1 MMKSTPNS
9 YDTVVYILGQHSH
22 WLDNRHF
29 YTLTWMIVGLIES
42 KVISLPEW
50 APFVNSRATF
60 AQSTVRRFS
69 RWLHNKRIHIHKL
82 YGPIIQE
89 ALTEWGD
96 NTIYL
101 ALDTSMLWDRFCHIR
116 ISVIYRGRAVPL
128 IWKTIEHGSSTVAFE
143 SYRALLEEA
152 AKLLPHE
159 CNVIFLAD
167 RGFADTNLMEYLS
180 ETLHWHW
187 RIRIKASFLVYRRN
201 QRRCKISS
209 IKLKRGQARFWHN
222 VYITDKRFG
231 VVHLALAKPRGT
243 KEDWLIVSDQL
254 THVTTFDD
262 YGLRFDIEENFLDD
276 KSSGFQLES
285 SQIRSAD
292 ALSRLCLVL
301 AVATLFLVCQG
312 TEVVESGK
320 RRWVDA
326 HWFRGNS
333 YLKIGWK
340 WVRRAFV
347 KGYELITQLRLS
359 PLRDPEPAMASRKQA
374 KERDAL
380 SFSVR
385 FEVFTP
391 YETCLS

>member
-1 MMKSTPNS
+1 MMKNTPNL
-9 YDTVVYILGQHSH
+9 YDTLTHILGQHTH
-22 WLDNRHF
+22 WLDKRHL

-50 APFVNSRATF
+50 APFVDSRATF

-69 RWLHNKRIHIHKL
+69 RWLNNKRIQIHAL

-89 ALTEWGD
+89 ALTEWSD
-96 NTIYL
+96 HTIYL
-101 ALDTSMLWDRFCHIR
+101 ALDTSMLWDRYCHIR
-116 ISVIYRGRAVPL
+116 LSVIYRGRAVPL

-152 AKLLPHE
+152 EKLLPLE

-180 ETLHWHW
+180 EIVHWHW
-187 RIRIKASFLVYRRN
+187 RIRIKSSFLVYRRN
-201 QRRCKISS
+201 KRRCKISS

-222 VYITDKRFG
+222 VYITGKRFG
-231 VVHLALAKPRGT
+231 VVHLALAKPHGI
-243 KEDWLIVSDQL
+243 KEDWLIVSDQP
-254 THVTTFDD
+254 TDVTTFDD

-276 KSSGFQLES
+276 KSSGFQIES
-285 SQIRSAD
+285 SLIRSAA
-292 ALSRLCLVL
+292 ALSRLFLVL

-347 KGYELITQLRLS
+347 RGYELITQLRLS
-359 PLRDPEPAMASRKQA
+359 PLHDPEPAMASRKQA
-374 KERDAL
+374 KERDEL

-385 FEVFTP
+385 FEVFSP
-391 YETCLS
+391 YKPCLS

>member
-1 MMKSTPNS
+1 MKSTPNL
-9 YDTVVYILGQHSH
+9 YDTLIQILGQHTH
-22 WLDNRHF
+22 WLDKRHL

-50 APFVNSRATF
+50 ASFIDSRATF

-69 RWLHNKRIHIHKL
+69 RWLNNKRIEIHDL

-96 NTIYL
+96 NTLYL

-116 ISVIYRGRAVPL
+116 VSVIYRGRAIPL
-128 IWKTIEHGSSTVAFE
+128 IWKTIEHGSSSVSFE
-143 SYRALLEEA
+143 SYCALLDTA
-152 AKLLPHE
+152 AKLLPRG
-159 CNVIFLAD
+159 CTVVFLAD
-167 RGFADTNLMEYLS
+167 RGFADTTLMAYLN
-180 ETLHWHW
+180 ETLQWHW
-187 RIRIKASFLVYRRN
+187 RIRIKSSFLVYRRN

-209 IKLKRGQARFWHN
+209 IQLKRGQARFWHN
-222 VYITDKRFG
+222 VYITDNRFG
-231 VVHLALAKPRGT
+231 VVHLALAKPHGT
-243 KEDWLIVSDQL
+243 KEDWLIVSNQP
-254 THVTTFDD
+254 THVTTFDE

-276 KSSGFQLES
+276 KSNGFQLES
-285 SQIRSAD
+285 SLIRSAE

-312 TEVVESGK
+312 TEVVASGK

-340 WVRRAFV
+340 WVRRAFI

-359 PLRDPEPAMASRKQA
+359 PLPDPEPAKASRKQA
-374 KERDAL
+374 KERDNL

-385 FEVFTP
+385 FDVYIP
-391 YETCLS
+391 YKTCGS

>member
-1 MMKSTPNS
+1 MKNTPNL
-9 YDTVVYILGQHSH
+9 YDTVICILGQHTH
-22 WLDNRHF
+22 WLDKRHL

-50 APFVNSRATF
+50 APFVDSRAAF

-69 RWLHNKRIHIHKL
+69 RWLNNKRIKIHDL

-89 ALTEWGD
+89 ALTEWGE
-96 NTIYL
+96 NIIYL

-116 ISVIYRGRAVPL
+116 ISVIYRGRAIPL

-143 SYRALLEEA
+143 SYQPLLEKA
-152 AKLLPHE
+152 AQLLPLNCE
-159 CNVIFLAD
+159 VVFLAD
-167 RGFADTNLMEYLS
+167 RGFADTKLMAYLS
-180 ETLHWHW
+180 ETVQWHW
-187 RIRIKASFLVYRRN
+187 RIRIKSSFLVYRRH

-222 VYITDKRFG
+222 VYITEKRFG
-231 VVHLALAKPRGT
+231 AVHLALAKPHGT
-243 KEDWLIVSDQL
+243 KEDWLIVSDQP

-276 KSSGFQLES
+276 KSNGFQLES
-285 SQIRSAD
+285 SLIRSAD

-301 AVATLFLVCQG
+301 AVTTLFLVCQG

-347 KGYELITQLRLS
+347 KGYELISQLRLS
-359 PLRDPEPAMASRKQA
+359 PLRDPEPAIASLKQE
-374 KERDAL
+374 KERDNL
-380 SFSVR
+380 RFSVQ
-385 FEVFTP
+385 FDVYTP
-391 YETCLS
+391 YKSCLS